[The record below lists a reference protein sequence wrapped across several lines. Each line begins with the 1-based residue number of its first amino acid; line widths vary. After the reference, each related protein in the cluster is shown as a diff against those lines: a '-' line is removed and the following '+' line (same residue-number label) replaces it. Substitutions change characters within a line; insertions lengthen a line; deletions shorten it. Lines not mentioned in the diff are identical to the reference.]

1 MINIIDEVGLE
12 NVSPDEMFDGGSGW
26 RRKSRQD
33 SPQYKR
39 GLVETA
45 KTYAAVMRGDAD
57 PYHLRRLR
65 ENQGSA
71 QFGFYMGDLLQRDT
85 YEQYERMRGEW
96 RGYVNENRG
105 IRDFRQVER
114 YWMHGGA
121 TPAPFMQENEQYS
134 YDAVS
139 GDHVGYKIQKY
150 GKLFG
155 LSWEAMIND
164 DLMLLRD
171 FPRRLANAAVNT
183 EDQFVTRLYFQRGG
197 SLAADTPRDAFHIS
211 HGNRL
216 KANAGLGVV
225 VNQALSENAVLAG
238 IQQMQEQTETEGDD
252 ELPIVMNNFHLVI
265 PQNKAAYW
273 KQIMETREIRFG
285 DTSPI
290 VDASYTFIRANY
302 MPSMVTVHVNP
313 WLDIFQ
319 PGCNSWFLFAN
330 PGNTRPGLE
339 VGYLS
344 GYEAPQLFMRA
355 PDTARIGG
363 GGGASDGS
371 FENDQMDYKMRGV
384 FGGTTIDPRMML
396 ASRGTGVID

>member
-1 MINIIDEVGLE
+1 M
-12 NVSPDEMFDGGSGW
+12 
-26 RRKSRQD
+26 
-33 SPQYKR
+33 
-39 GLVETA
+39 ETA

-85 YEQYERMRGEW
+85 YMQYERIRGEW

-121 TPAPFMQENEQYS
+121 THAPFMDENEQYA

-139 GDHVGYKIQKY
+139 GDHVGYRIRKY

-171 FPRRLANAAVNT
+171 FPQRLANAAVNT
-183 EDQFVTRLYFQRGG
+183 EDRFVTLLYMTETGG
-197 SLAADTPRDAFHIS
+197 LRTANTREPFHADHNNTLAAD
-211 HGNRL
+211 
-216 KANAGLGVV
+216 AGLGVV
-225 VNQALSENAVLAG
+225 ANQALSENAVLAA
-238 IQQMQEQTETEGDD
+238 IQQMSEQTETEGDD
-252 ELPIVMNNFHLVI
+252 ELPIMMSNFHLVI
-265 PQNKAAYW
+265 PQNKSAYW
-273 KQIMETREIRFG
+273 RQIMETREVRMDDG
-285 DTSPI
+285 NPI
-290 VDASYTFIRANY
+290 VDTSYTFIRANY

-313 WLDIFQ
+313 WIDILDN
-319 PGCNSWFLFAN
+319 GSNKWFLFAN

-344 GYEAPQLFMRA
+344 GYESPQLFMRA

-363 GGGASDGS
+363 GGGGNGDGS

-396 ASRGTGVID
+396 ASLGTGAIGS